1 MTLSLLENKIAVIP
15 LDEPDKI
22 GHIWVPDQAKQ
33 RTDQGV
39 VRYKGPDVKGLF
51 LGDHVLFGG
60 YTGTKISVEGEGV
73 FFIMRE
79 DDVVARIDD
88 EDSEPLLS
96 FTAIKNFLD
105 EVEGE
110 FLSRHDTSDFKPD
123 DPFTKLILSQ
133 LQGAIKFKLLAEGLL
148 DSYMAEKGFEF

>member
-15 LDEPDKI
+15 LEEPDKI

-33 RTDQGV
+33 RTDQGI
-39 VRYKGPDVKGLF
+39 VRYKGPDVEDLF
-51 LGDHVLFGG
+51 LGDHVVFSG
-60 YTGTKISVEGEGV
+60 YAGTKISLQDEGV
-73 FFIMRE
+73 YFIMRE
-79 DDVVARIDD
+79 TDVVARIDE

-110 FLSRHDTSDFKPD
+110 FDSRNWTHQYSPGDDARSMGRLEGALRFKE
-123 DPFTKLILSQ
+123 
-133 LQGAIKFKLLAEGLL
+133 LALGLL

>member
-15 LDEPDKI
+15 LDEPDRI
-22 GHIWVPDQAKQ
+22 GSIWVPDQAKQ
-33 RTDQGV
+33 RIDQGV
-39 VRYKGPDVKGLF
+39 VRHKGPDVKDLF

-73 FFIMRE
+73 FIVMRE

-96 FTAIKNFLD
+96 FTAIKNFLE

-110 FLSRHDTSDFKPD
+110 WRSRHEPKGLYDVDMDRLVGALRFKE
-123 DPFTKLILSQ
+123 
-133 LQGAIKFKLLAEGLL
+133 LAEGLL

>member
-1 MTLSLLENKIAVIP
+1 MSLSLLENKIAVIP
-15 LDEPDKI
+15 LEEPDRI
-22 GHIWVPDQAKQ
+22 GHIWIPDQAKQ

-39 VRYKGPDVKGLF
+39 VRYKGPDVKELF
-51 LGDHVLFGG
+51 LGDHVLFSG

-73 FFIMRE
+73 FFVMRE

-96 FTAIKNFLD
+96 FTAIKNFLN

-110 FLSRHDTSDFKPD
+110 YQSRHGPLGLMKDDIAISRLEGALRFKE
-123 DPFTKLILSQ
+123 
-133 LQGAIKFKLLAEGLL
+133 LAEGLL